1 MFAPR
6 VFVSIISVLVVFAAV
21 TFFLTGSAWT
31 TIWQTLACAVLIQIG
46 YFIGV
51 MILVAKTNKDRLQA
65 AQLQKAAAPAAE
77 EKDAKAIRVQ
87 TPPRHFNT

>member
-6 VFVSIISVLVVFAAV
+6 VFVSIIGVLVVFAAV

-31 TIWQTLACAVLIQIG
+31 TAWQTVACAVLIQIG

-51 MILVAKTNKDRLQA
+51 MILVARTNRDRRNAARLQNA
-65 AQLQKAAAPAAE
+65 VASTAE
-77 EKDAKAIRVQ
+77 DKDTKTIRVQ

>member
-6 VFVSIISVLVVFAAV
+6 VFVSIIGVLVVFATV

-31 TIWQTLACAVLIQIG
+31 TAWQTIACAVLIQIG

-51 MILVAKTNKDRLQA
+51 MILVAKTNKDRRNA
-65 AQLQKAAAPAAE
+65 VQLQNAVASAE